1 MNCRCQASSAIREIG
16 VIEDSLMGVNLS
28 MIKVIERFPSVT
40 LLYFGD

>member
-1 MNCRCQASSAIREIG
+1 MSSLVREIG

-40 LLYFGD
+40 LLYLGY